1 MSRERQRAIGLGL
14 WLLLTALL
22 VTAAWL
28 MLFACGIRIPGYQVN
43 FCPAW
48 SEIRVDGQQAEL
60 AALMRRIQE
69 LERAAAARPQ
79 CRAEAPLESPR
90 TVLGNRPPEPA
101 VTTPTRPPQTA
112 GRGTEAC
119 TQARIETAA
128 TVVVLDG
135 SRSMLLPYDI
145 DPARDRELHEMLTQ
159 SGLSPEQQQEA
170 NTRYE
175 QAFGPPGTRRID
187 RAREAALEI
196 LNRPDTAVAAVTF
209 ETCDAIAGASG
220 PVAAELVRK
229 LTPRGGTPI
238 AAALGRAAQQIAPGA
253 DGRRNGTIV
262 LVTDGAE
269 SCHGDPCATARSIK
283 RENPGIVINVV
294 DVAGW
299 TDIAC
304 VARETGGIVR
314 RGGGDIDLKPL
325 VQIGATRQAV
335 DQCEG
340 AIERTR

>member
-1 MSRERQRAIGLGL
+1 MSRERQRAIGTGL

-22 VTAAWL
+22 VITAWL
-28 MLFACGIRIPGYQVN
+28 MLFACGVRILGFQLN
-43 FCPAW
+43 FCPAR
-48 SEIRVDGQQAEL
+48 SEIRVEGQQAEI
-60 AALMRRIQE
+60 AALMRRVQE
-69 LERAAAARPQ
+69 LERASAARPQ
-79 CRAEAPLESPR
+79 CRADAPPESPR
-90 TVLGNRPPEPA
+90 TVLGDAPRPAEPA
-101 VTTPTRPPQTA
+101 ITTPTRPP
-112 GRGTEAC
+112 EAC
-119 TQARIETAA
+119 TQARETAT

-145 DPARDRELHEMLTQ
+145 DPARDRELHEMLSQ
-159 SGLSPEQQQEA
+159 SGLSPEQQQEVG
-170 NTRYE
+170 TRYE
-175 QAFGPPGTRRID
+175 QAFGPPGQRRID

-209 ETCDAIAGASG
+209 EACEAIAGASG
-220 PVAAELVRK
+220 SAAAELVRK

-238 AAALGRAAQQIAPGA
+238 AAALARATQQIAPGA

-269 SCHGDPCATARSIK
+269 SCHGDPCATARNIK
-283 RENPGIVINVV
+283 RDNPGIVINVV

-314 RGGGDIDLKPL
+314 RGGGDIDLSPL
-325 VQIGATRQAV
+325 VRIGATRQAAN
-335 DQCEG
+335 QCEG

>member
-1 MSRERQRAIGLGL
+1 MLRERQRAIGVGL

-22 VTAAWL
+22 VIAAWL
-28 MLFACGIRIPGYQVN
+28 MLFACGIRVMGYQIS
-43 FCPAW
+43 FCPVR
-48 SEIRVDGQQAEL
+48 SEIRVDGQQAEI
-60 AALMRRIQE
+60 AALLRRVQE
-69 LERAAAARPQ
+69 LERAAASRPQ
-79 CRAEAPLESPR
+79 CSAEAPPPSPR
-90 TVLGNRPPEPA
+90 SL

-112 GRGTEAC
+112 GPGTEAC
-119 TQARIETAA
+119 TEARNETAT

-159 SGLSPEQQQEA
+159 SGLSPEQQQEVNA
-170 NTRYE
+170 RYE
-175 QAFGPPGTRRID
+175 QAFGPPGQRRID

-196 LNRPDTAVAAVTF
+196 LNRPGTVAAVTF

-220 PVAAELVRK
+220 PAAAELVRK

-238 AAALGRAAQQIAPGA
+238 AAALGRAAQQIALGP

-269 SCHGDPCATARSIK
+269 SCRGDPCATARSIK

-335 DQCEG
+335 NQCEG